1 MTGHATEHRALPS
14 QLTAHLDS
22 ELGLDASDVRLH
34 TDAEAAHRVAGAG
47 AVAGTVDNDVSF
59 AAGAFRPDSRT
70 GRHLIAH
77 ELAHVAQQHGGTGGP
92 SMGPAALEAQAD
104 RAATAFDR
112 GWPVPALS
120 GAPLGVQHKVA
131 MRDVGRGEQS
141 GFARVGELIDR
152 LNAVSQGLTFSVD
165 ADGLLQAEPVEGATL
180 SEFDRQLQTYIN
192 DPATIPLRFTNRHGL
207 IRNADTG
214 QFTNRVGID
223 LYSAVY
229 VDVDDLLASSDVGL
243 QLAMVHFLRERQ
255 ATRNYARRIGTPG
268 MDPDANAAA
277 QPEFDASHRAG
288 LTAELAVLRDFFGD
302 PSIRV
307 VGDPNDRVYRNDRG
321 DTLRTVVTEG
331 HGAAG
336 AGIDAVS
343 MKVTL
348 HDTHKV
354 ISGEEYRE
362 LLEEERTKQQI
373 ERERLQGATEYRE
386 GGRSVPAP

>member
-1 MTGHATEHRALPS
+1 
-14 QLTAHLDS
+14 
-22 ELGLDASDVRLH
+22 
-34 TDAEAAHRVAGAG
+34 
-47 AVAGTVDNDVSF
+47 
-59 AAGAFRPDSRT
+59 
-70 GRHLIAH
+70 
-77 ELAHVAQQHGGTGGP
+77 
-92 SMGPAALEAQAD
+92 
-104 RAATAFDR
+104 
-112 GWPVPALS
+112 
-120 GAPLGVQHKVA
+120 
-131 MRDVGRGEQS
+131 
-141 GFARVGELIDR
+141 
-152 LNAVSQGLTFSVD
+152 
-165 ADGLLQAEPVEGATL
+165 
-180 SEFDRQLQTYIN
+180 
-192 DPATIPLRFTNRHGL
+192 
-207 IRNADTG
+207 
-214 QFTNRVGID
+214 
-223 LYSAVY
+223 
-229 VDVDDLLASSDVGL
+229 
-243 QLAMVHFLRERQ
+243 
-255 ATRNYARRIGTPG
+255 

>member
-1 MTGHATEHRALPS
+1 MTQHTDHALPA
-14 QLTAHLDS
+14 QLAAQVHTQ
-22 ELGLDASDVRLH
+22 LGIDEADVQLH
-34 TDAEAAHRVAGAG
+34 TDADAAHRVGSAGAQ
-47 AVAGTVDNDVSF
+47 ASTVGSDVSF
-59 AAGAFRPDSRT
+59 AAGAFRPTSHD
-70 GRHLIAH
+70 GQWLIAH
-77 ELAHVAQQHGGTGGP
+77 ELAHVAQQRGGSGGP
-92 SMGPAALEAQAD
+92 SLGPAALEAQAD
-104 RAATAFDR
+104 RAATAVSR
-112 GWPVPALS
+112 GWRAPALS
-120 GAPLGVQHKVA
+120 AAPVGAQHRVA

-152 LNAVSQGLTFSVD
+152 LNAVSHGLTFSVD
-165 ADGLLQAEPVEGATL
+165 ADGFLQAEPIEGATL

-207 IRNADTG
+207 IRNPGTG
-214 QFTNRVGID
+214 QFTDRVGID
-223 LYSAVY
+223 LYSAGY
-229 VDVDDLLASSDVGL
+229 VDIDDLLASSDVGL

-268 MDPDANAAA
+268 MDPDANPAA
-277 QPEFDASHRAG
+277 QPEFDVSHRAG

-307 VGDPNDRVYRNDRG
+307 IGDPNDRVYRNDRG

-354 ISGEEYRE
+354 ISGEEYRD
-362 LLEEERTKQQI
+362 LLEEERTKQQV
-373 ERERLQGATEYRE
+373 ERERLNGATEYRE